1 MKAKVIV
8 TKINEL
14 NKLGIL
20 KKAVVVK
27 KGKEEDIQELAD
39 IYIAAVNTLTDDEI
53 SEDVAKFYNDLGDEM
68 DAGTLVEKEEVE
80 KKVVEKK
87 EDKKSAEKTEKKKED
102 KKASVKKNTVAEIVK
117 EKSKKS
123 EKVVEKKVEK
133 KKDKKKVGIIATIIE
148 VLKKGT
154 PIKKEKIVELL
165 TKKFPD
171 RQVKGMASTVSIQL
185 GGRLAK
191 DKGLKIQST
200 DKGYFIK

>member
-27 KGKEEDIQELAD
+27 KGKEEDVQELAD

-80 KKVVEKK
+80 EKVVEKK
-87 EDKKSAEKTEKKKED
+87 EDKKSDEKIEKKKED
-102 KKASVKKNTVAEIVK
+102 KKASVKKEVKKETVKAE
-117 EKSKKS
+117 KKP

>member
-27 KGKEEDIQELAD
+27 KGKEEDVQELAD

-80 KKVVEKK
+80 EKVVEKK
-87 EDKKSAEKTEKKKED
+87 EDKKSDEKIEKKKED
-102 KKASVKKNTVAEIVK
+102 KKASVKKEVKKETVKAE
-117 EKSKKS
+117 KKP
-123 EKVVEKKVEK
+123 EKVVEKKV
-133 KKDKKKVGIIATIIE
+133 DKKKE
-148 VLKKGT
+148 VKN
-154 PIKKEKIVELL
+154 KKEPSRKFIVYQAWNKKPKNIDKIYELATSLGLSIL
-165 TKKFPD
+165 TA
-171 RQVKGMASTVSIQL
+171 KGWVNQW
-185 GGRLAK
+185 AK
-191 DKGLKIQST
+191 GNNLPA
-200 DKGYFIK
+200 GV